1 MKKKIWMIV
10 LSCIGF
16 SGFSGDIPVT
26 LQQKGTLNVDNTIFS
41 LGFYNPQWSF
51 SSHNVKI
58 KQAEQGIREGVF
70 LVSGGT
76 FHVSERL
83 TPVAA
88 DQWKLN
94 IKLRTEKPIAAN
106 QIFSA
111 QPPRSC

>member
-10 LSCIGF
+10 LCCIGF
-16 SGFSGDIPVT
+16 FSFAGDIPVT
-26 LQQKGTLNVDNTIFS
+26 LQPKGTLNVDNTTFS

-70 LVSGGT
+70 PVSGGT
-76 FHVSERL
+76 FYVSERL
-83 TPVAA
+83 TPVAEN
-88 DQWKLN
+88 QWKLTSN
-94 IKLRTEKPIAAN
+94 SGQKSPSPPIKF
-106 QIFSA
+106 FSA